1 MSEEK
6 QISEAKPV
14 AETPPEKVAPSNL
27 VAQSAIILS
36 VLALLAVGWQWWDA
50 REKSRALEQTL
61 TQRLSRFSE
70 RNSESNVLSKKADE
84 AATLLT
90 ARVTLL
96 EQQLETSKAQQ
107 ETLQT
112 MYTELASNRDEWA
125 IGEAEHLVIIAN
137 QQLLL
142 AGNVKPAL
150 LALQA
155 ADARLQ
161 TLTKPQVAALRKVI
175 GQDIQRLQD
184 LPDINL
190 VEKSFELEKL
200 ASVIDKLPLAS
211 EHRPAPEVAPQPDFS
226 ASPWRR
232 LAHEVWQDIK
242 NLVRIERIDTPELPL
257 LKPEQA
263 DFLRENFKLRLL
275 SARIAL
281 LQHDEAAYRAAL
293 LTAINWLTE
302 YFDTQDAAG
311 REALT
316 TLKTLSSDQISITL
330 PNVSASL
337 DAIAN
342 YKQGMERAQP

>member
-6 QISEAKPV
+6 KINEEKPV
-14 AETPPEKVAPSNL
+14 AEKLPEKTSSNL
-27 VAQSAIILS
+27 IAQSAIILA
-36 VLALLAVGWQWWDA
+36 VLAIITAGWQWWDA
-50 REKSRALEQTL
+50 REKSRELEQTL
-61 TQRLSRFSE
+61 TQRLSSFSE
-70 RNSESNVLSKKADE
+70 RNSESNVLSKKAE
-84 AATLLT
+84 ETAAQLT

-112 MYTELASNRDEWA
+112 MYAELASNRDEWVV
-125 IGEAEHLVIIAN
+125 GEAEHLVIIAN
-137 QQLLL
+137 QQLQL
-142 AGNVKPAL
+142 AGNIKPAL

-190 VEKSFELEKL
+190 VEKSLELEKL
-200 ASVIDKLPLAS
+200 TSVIDKLPLAS
-211 EHRPAPEVAPQPDFS
+211 EHRPAPEIAPPPDVN
-226 ASPWRR
+226 ANPWQR
-232 LAHEVWQDIK
+232 LMQEIWQDIK
-242 NLVRIERIDTPELPL
+242 NLVRIERIDAPELPL

-281 LQHDEAAYRAAL
+281 LQHDEATYRSAL
-293 LTAINWLTE
+293 LTAVNWLTE

-311 REALT
+311 REALA
-316 TLKTLSSDQISITL
+316 TLKELSSDQISIEL
-330 PNVSASL
+330 PSVSASL
-337 DAIAN
+337 DAITN
-342 YKQGMERAQP
+342 YKQSMERAQP